1 MNIVHI
7 PIDQIRHRADA
18 RPRSD
23 DALTSLAE
31 SIEAVG
37 LINPIRVRRRG
48 DHYEVTTGSHR
59 LQAADLLGWAT
70 IACVVIDDDDVQ
82 AELAMIAENLH
93 RAELSADQRRQQLR
107 RYAELVAARA
117 NLQSRQDVAI
127 ESKREFGRGHRPEGI
142 ASQVARETGVS
153 VRTVQRAISD
163 KPPASSPRNCPDDG
177 TSVQRG
183 GIAGRYA
190 SAGDSAP
197 APDTF
202 DRFLRACDVI
212 DAMEP
217 SAVIASAGRQRAILG
232 QRASSLADHLTRI
245 VEGLE
250 P

>member
-59 LQAADLLGWAT
+59 LQAVDLLGWAT

-93 RAELSADQRRQQLR
+93 RAELNADQRRQQLR

-117 NLQSRQDVAI
+117 DLQSRQPVAI
-127 ESKREFGRGHRPEGI
+127 ESKREDGRGHRPEGI

-163 KPPASSPRNCPDDG
+163 KPPTQP
-177 TSVQRG
+177 VKHEQRG

-190 SAGDSAP
+190 SAGDS

-217 SAVIASAGRQRAILG
+217 SALIASAGRQRAVLG
-232 QRASSLADHLTRI
+232 QRARSLADHLNRI
-245 VEGLE
+245 VEG
-250 P
+250 

>member
-59 LQAADLLGWAT
+59 LQAVDLLGWAT
-70 IACVVIDDDDVQ
+70 IACVVVDDDDVQ

-93 RAELSADQRRQQLR
+93 RAELNADQRRQQLR

-117 NLQSRQDVAI
+117 DLQSRQDVAI
-127 ESKREFGRGHRPEGI
+127 ESKREDGRGHRPEGI

-153 VRTVQRAISD
+153 VRTVQRAMSD
-163 KPPASSPRNCPDDG
+163 KPPAPAVRNE
-177 TSVQRG
+177 QRG

-190 SAGDSAP
+190 PASDSAP

-212 DAMEP
+212 DAVEP
-217 SAVIASAGRQRAILG
+217 SALIASAGRQRAVLG